1 MLNLDTHV
9 LLHAVAGRLQP
20 AESRLLQ
27 NDRWS
32 ISAIVLW
39 EIAKLAQLGRI
50 QVDLDDAAVIRAIA
64 QVHVWPVTREIAH
77 TSTRLDVR
85 SDPADE
91 LIGATSIV
99 HDVPLVTRD
108 RVLRRSRLIP
118 RPSSVGA
125 GLSSMA

>member
-9 LLHAVAGRLQP
+9 LLHAVAGRLLP
-20 AESRLLQ
+20 AESILLR

-50 QVDLDDAAVIRAIA
+50 EVDLDDVEVVRTLARIT
-64 QVHVWPVTREIAH
+64 VWPITREIAQA
-77 TSTRLDVR
+77 STRLDIR

-91 LIGATSIV
+91 LIGATSVI
-99 HDVPLVTRD
+99 HNVPLVTRD

-118 RPSSVGA
+118 HP
-125 GLSSMA
+125 

>member
-9 LLHAVAGRLQP
+9 LLHAVAGRLSS
-20 AESRLLQ
+20 AEARLLR
-27 NDRWS
+27 NDQWS
-32 ISAIVLW
+32 VSAIVLW

-50 QVDLDDAAVIRAIA
+50 EVDLDDADVARALA
-64 QVHVWPVTREIAH
+64 RVHVWPLTREIAR

-91 LIGATSIV
+91 IIGATSIV
-99 HDVPLVTRD
+99 HNVPLMTRD

-118 RPSSVGA
+118 KP
-125 GLSSMA
+125 

>member
-9 LLHAVAGRLQP
+9 LLHAVAGRLTTR
-20 AESRLLQ
+20 ETTLLQ
-27 NDRWS
+27 SDQWS

-50 QVDLDDAAVIRAIA
+50 EVDLNDADVVRALSR
-64 QVHVWPVTREIAH
+64 VYVWPLTSDIARA
-77 TSTRLDVR
+77 STRLDIR

-99 HDVPLVTRD
+99 HNVPLVTRD
-108 RVLRRSRLIP
+108 RVLKGSRLIP
-118 RPSSVGA
+118 KA
-125 GLSSMA
+125 

>member
-9 LLHAVAGRLQP
+9 LLHAVAGRLLP
-20 AESRLLQ
+20 AEERLLR

-32 ISAIVLW
+32 ISAIVIW

-50 QVDLDDAAVIRAIA
+50 EVDLDDADVVRTLSRI
-64 QVHVWPVTREIAH
+64 HVWPLTREIARA
-77 TSTRLDVR
+77 STRLDVR

-91 LIGATSIV
+91 LIGATSVV
-99 HDVPLVTRD
+99 HNVPLVTRD

-118 RPSSVGA
+118 HP
-125 GLSSMA
+125 